1 MKDVERMGLWW
12 WGDVQFY
19 ASWYSAAIKHL
30 CGDKFSLVQS
40 LSHVRLFATLWT
52 AARQASLS
60 ITNSWSSLRLTS
72 IESVMPT
79 SHLILYCPL
88 LLLSP
93 IPPKNWCLWTVV
105 LEKTLESPLDNKE
118 IKSVNPK
125 GNQPWIFIVRTNAE
139 AEAPILQ
146 SPNAKSWLIG
156 KTLMRGKTE
165 GKRSK
170 GWQVW
175 NGWMASLT
183 QWTWVWANSG
193 SEGQGSLA
201 CCSPWDRKESDI
213 TKWLNKIPGS
223 QG

>member
-1 MKDVERMGLWW
+1 MTNADSVLKSRDIILLTKDKGL
-12 WGDVQFY
+12 
-19 ASWYSAAIKHL
+19 YSQSYGFPRAIYG
-30 CGDKFSLVQS
+30 C
-40 LSHVRLFATLWT
+40 
-52 AARQASLS
+52 
-60 ITNSWSSLRLTS
+60 
-72 IESVMPT
+72 ESQT
-79 SHLILYCPL
+79 IKSRAL
-88 LLLSP
+88 
-93 IPPKNWCLWTVV
+93 KNCCFWIVV

-125 GNQPWIFIVRTNAE
+125 GNQPWIFIVRTDAE

-175 NGWMASLT
+175 DGWMALLT

-201 CCSPWDRKESDI
+201 CCSPWDWKESDI
-213 TKWLNKIPGS
+213 PKWLNKIPGS